1 MISNEL
7 PSYADAETWQAI
19 ALQQHKKLVSK
30 DAELS
35 KEKAD
40 RIYKEA
46 LIAKLTAEIAQLK
59 RLQFGRKAE
68 SFVGEQRQL
77 FDETIVEDIA
87 AIEQQLQE
95 VVTEKTP
102 STRQPKRQ
110 ALPPELP
117 REIIKH
123 EPESCT
129 CTQCGSKL
137 KFIRDEVSEQLEY
150 VPASFIV
157 KQHVRPQYSC
167 RQCDTVVSSPMPPQI
182 IDKGIPGPGLLAQLA
197 IAKYAD
203 HLPLYRQ
210 EQIFAR
216 SGVSLSRS
224 TLTSWIGAI
233 GIALDPLVQ
242 TMRED
247 LLKQTV
253 LHADETPV

>member
-102 STRQPKRQ
+102 STRH
-110 ALPPELP
+110 LNV
-117 REIIKH
+117 KH
-123 EPESCT
+123 YHLNYH
-129 CTQCGSKL
+129 GK
-137 KFIRDEVSEQLEY
+137 
-150 VPASFIV
+150 
-157 KQHVRPQYSC
+157 
-167 RQCDTVVSSPMPPQI
+167 SSNT
-182 IDKGIPGPGLLAQLA
+182 
-197 IAKYAD
+197 
-203 HLPLYRQ
+203 
-210 EQIFAR
+210 
-216 SGVSLSRS
+216 SLN
-224 TLTSWIGAI
+224 
-233 GIALDPLVQ
+233 LV
-242 TMRED
+242 
-247 LLKQTV
+247 LV
-253 LHADETPV
+253 HSAVAN